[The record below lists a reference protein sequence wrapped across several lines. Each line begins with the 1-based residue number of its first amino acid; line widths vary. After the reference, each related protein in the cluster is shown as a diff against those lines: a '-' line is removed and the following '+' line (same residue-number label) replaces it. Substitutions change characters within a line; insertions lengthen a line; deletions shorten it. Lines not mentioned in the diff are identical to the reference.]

1 MTVPKIYFIDVTNR
15 DGEQTSRI
23 CLSKLQKTVINW
35 MLDEMGVY
43 QSEMGF
49 PLIPHER
56 NYINANIA
64 LTRANLENGAL
75 IKDLQLSGWIRA
87 VASDVQQSL
96 ARTDLEHY
104 QVSISTSEQMLQW
117 KFRNRFSRED
127 IINMMVDAV
136 TTAKEGG
143 AITVGTN
150 AEDASR
156 SDLDFLI
163 EFAQAGKEAGAARF
177 RYCDTLGYDDPTRIA
192 ERIGTIAREVQMPI
206 EMHCHNDLGL
216 AVANSCAGAVACCEA
231 GQDAYINTT
240 INGVG
245 ERAGNADLVS
255 CVLALKYS
263 ANWGQSGL
271 LSESIDLSQA
281 WKISNYVSNAF
292 GVPVPINQ
300 PGVGANAFA
309 HESGIHADGA
319 LKDRSN
325 YELYNFV
332 ELGRGE
338 PEQVPT
344 GRVITTGAQG
354 GASGLEYVYSQ
365 LDLGFR
371 DEEHAQETLQL
382 VQQANLHNQA
392 PLTEEELWLIY
403 HYPEQVRQILT
414 VTS

>member
-1 MTVPKIYFIDVTNR
+1 MPSIYFIDVTNR

-35 MLDEMGVY
+35 MLDKMGVY

-56 NYINANIA
+56 NYINANVA
-64 LTRANLENGAL
+64 LTRGDIDNGAL
-75 IKDLQLSGWIRA
+75 IRRLQLSGWTRA

-96 ARTDLEHY
+96 EHTDLEHY

-127 IINMMVDAV
+127 IINMMVEAV
-136 TTAKEGG
+136 AAAKEGG

-163 EFAQAGKEAGAARF
+163 EFAQAGKAAGADRF
-177 RYCDTLGYDDPTRIA
+177 RYCDTLGYEDPGRIA
-192 ERIGTIAREVQMPI
+192 ERIGTIAREVQMPM

-263 ANWGQSGL
+263 AQWGQSGF
-271 LSESIDLSQA
+271 LSQA
-281 WKISNYVSNAF
+281 IQLDQAWGISKYVSNAF
-292 GVPVPINQ
+292 GVPIPINQ

-319 LKDRSN
+319 LKDRAN

-332 ELGRGE
+332 QLGRGE

-371 DEEHAQETLQL
+371 DDEHAQETLQL
-382 VQQANLHNQA
+382 VQLANLHNQA

-414 VTS
+414 ATA